1 MKNKLLVFAIG
12 GLLLATFLS
21 LPPQSF
27 GEEAKTIA
35 IDKALC
41 AKMVRSGQELCERG
55 RHKEAREA
63 FRKAIQANP
72 YSARAWHFYD
82 ICFVFSW
89 ALELKNRPA
98 PPPEATISD
107 VTKGAPPVTPKAEPE
122 EDDEGC

>member
-21 LPPQSF
+21 LPPHSF
-27 GEEAKTIA
+27 GEGAKTIT

-72 YSARAWHFYD
+72 GLAFLRHLLR
-82 ICFVFSW
+82 VFLGIG
-89 ALELKNRPA
+89 AEKQA
-98 PPPEATISD
+98 CAAT
-107 VTKGAPPVTPKAEPE
+107 
-122 EDDEGC
+122 

>member
-21 LPPQSF
+21 LPPHSF
-27 GEEAKTIA
+27 GEGAKTIT

-98 PPPEATISD
+98 PPPEATTSD
-107 VTKGAPPVTPKAEPE
+107 VKGATPAAPVPKPEE